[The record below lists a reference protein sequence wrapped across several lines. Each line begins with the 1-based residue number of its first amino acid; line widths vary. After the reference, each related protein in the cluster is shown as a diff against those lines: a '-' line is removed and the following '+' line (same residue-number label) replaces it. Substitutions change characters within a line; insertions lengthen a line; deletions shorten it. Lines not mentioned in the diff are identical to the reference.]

1 MLRMYLILRIHRLS
15 TNQYAWNA
23 NSPLVWPAFVGSP
36 VRLRTRVQ
44 EGKSCHSL
52 PRVRGRGT
60 RSSLKTIT
68 SGDCNAQKPR
78 LVGLREESEWS
89 SGLPGG
95 GRLEPF

>member
-1 MLRMYLILRIHRLS
+1 M
-15 TNQYAWNA
+15 
-23 NSPLVWPAFVGSP
+23 
-36 VRLRTRVQ
+36 
-44 EGKSCHSL
+44 
-52 PRVRGRGT
+52 
-60 RSSLKTIT
+60 KTIT